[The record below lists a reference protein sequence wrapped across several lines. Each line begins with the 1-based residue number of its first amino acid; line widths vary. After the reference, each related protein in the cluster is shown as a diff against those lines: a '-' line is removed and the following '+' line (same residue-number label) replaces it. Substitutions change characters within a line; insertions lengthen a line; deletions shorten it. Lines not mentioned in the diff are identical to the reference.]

1 MISISLK
8 FSMMCRACNRV
19 CKIRQT
25 VLKETCHIAD
35 IKLCN
40 ETFSFLVGIIIG
52 KNWTILSENLDK
64 LSILIDNNHTGSDA
78 CCLANSSF
86 YLMLNYMD
94 YFLSVKSI
102 TLLSCTLNWYLKS
115 SPKLR
120 SYIVTWIEFVKKI
133 QLSATK
139 FCNEV
144 VQLC

>member
-1 MISISLK
+1 VISISLK
-8 FSMMCRACNRV
+8 FSMMCRACNKV
-19 CKIRQT
+19 CKMRQT

-35 IKLCN
+35 IKLCRWDF
-40 ETFSFLVGIIIG
+40 FSSCRHHYREKLNHTSWKLG
-52 KNWTILSENLDK
+52 WTLCIV
-64 LSILIDNNHTGSDA
+64 DNSHTGSDA

-86 YLMLNYMD
+86 YLMLNYVD

-102 TLLSCTLNWYLKS
+102 TLLSCSLNWYLKS

-144 VQLC
+144 VQVC